1 MASEDQHIW
10 EVISSVLA
18 KNPSLEEKQLFEKWI
33 NENSSNR
40 EKFEIISHIGY
51 TGDEE
56 HMKAVKKD
64 VYEKIMNKALAS
76 QRLKKTRLIRYLTAA
91 SVTLLLGIG
100 TWVYIT
106 KSLTKEALVETQVPF
121 GKQSKIILPDGTTV
135 NLNSGSS
142 LKYPAK
148 FTGKKIRAVQLE
160 GEAYFEVAKD
170 KNHPFIVNTGT
181 VNIKVLGTHF
191 NVKAYPDEGRITTTL
206 LEGIISIS
214 KVNADLSDKDIL
226 VSPDQQVTFNKK
238 SGSFQ
243 VQKVD
248 AALYSGWKDGQYYF
262 DRDSLGFIAKQLG
275 RNYNIKISIHSDFLK
290 SQIFSGSVRKDDNIF
305 QILDVMKKYRSFN
318 YTAYKDSIILF
329 EKK

>member
-121 GKQSKIILPDGTTV
+121 GKQSKIV
-135 NLNSGSS
+135 
-142 LKYPAK
+142 
-148 FTGKKIRAVQLE
+148 
-160 GEAYFEVAKD
+160 
-170 KNHPFIVNTGT
+170 
-181 VNIKVLGTHF
+181 
-191 NVKAYPDEGRITTTL
+191 
-206 LEGIISIS
+206 
-214 KVNADLSDKDIL
+214 
-226 VSPDQQVTFNKK
+226 
-238 SGSFQ
+238 
-243 VQKVD
+243 
-248 AALYSGWKDGQYYF
+248 
-262 DRDSLGFIAKQLG
+262 
-275 RNYNIKISIHSDFLK
+275 
-290 SQIFSGSVRKDDNIF
+290 
-305 QILDVMKKYRSFN
+305 
-318 YTAYKDSIILF
+318 
-329 EKK
+329 